1 MEFRNPVAATEANA
15 SSLNYLTKSLSDP
28 AKGVAEFSRL
38 VKELGHSVDGYP
50 DWHPILTTPDRKHVH
65 GGTLQTLYKGLDH
78 TRMFVRGF
86 VTCPYD
92 ESGANA
98 LVESAN
104 ALPYIHAYRL
114 NTPLYS
120 DAAYPVVVEA
130 TQVELE
136 ADGTIRSRDAL
147 AWYVQDIVKHARYA
161 EVAETWWNM
170 RSCILGTP
178 HGSRSSLFVNQY
190 TGGHMRKILDALN
203 NSGMYGPI
211 KEWSLDM
218 LSQKKRD
225 KIGQTLI
232 RTAVKNYQPSNEQFE
247 FELHGEICKAT
258 IRDTWDDGT
267 ELSVK
272 VQIGDLGD
280 TDLSVTG
287 FYYPEQDLLES
298 SAPKGKRAVAEKFL

>member
-1 MEFRNPVAATEANA
+1 MEFRNPVAATEANT
-15 SSLNYLTKSLSDP
+15 SSLHYLTKNLSNP
-28 AKGVAEFSRL
+28 RQGEAEFDQLLRRL
-38 VKELGHSVDGYP
+38 GNAVDGYP
-50 DWHPILTTPDRKHVH
+50 DWHPILTIPNTKHLH
-65 GGTLQTLYKGLDH
+65 GETLQSLYTGLDH

-92 ESGANA
+92 ESDANT

-104 ALPYIHAYRL
+104 LLAGIKAYRIS
-114 NTPLYS
+114 TPLYS
-120 DAAYPVVVEA
+120 DMAYPVVVE
-130 TQVELE
+130 TTEVELE

-147 AWYVQDIVKHARYA
+147 AWYVQNIVKNARSA

-170 RSCILGTP
+170 RSYILGTP

-211 KEWSLDM
+211 KEWALDM
-218 LSQKKRD
+218 LSKKKRD

-232 RTAVKNYQPSNEQFE
+232 RTAVKNYQSSNEQFE

-272 VQIGDLGD
+272 VQIGDIGD

-287 FYYPEQDLLES
+287 FYYPEQNLLES
-298 SAPKGKRAVAEKFL
+298 SDPKGKRAIAEKFL

>member
-15 SSLNYLTKSLSDP
+15 SSLNYLTKNLSRP
-28 AKGVAEFSRL
+28 EKGEAEFDRL
-38 VKELGHSVDGYP
+38 LKVLGHSVDSYP
-50 DWHPILTTPDRKHVH
+50 DWHPILTIPNRAHTH
-65 GGTLQTLYKGLDH
+65 GETLQTLYKGLDH

-92 ESGANA
+92 ESSADA
-98 LVESAN
+98 LVEAAN
-104 ALPYIHAYRL
+104 MLSGINAYRL
-114 NTPLYS
+114 STPLYA
-120 DAAYPVVVEA
+120 DTAYPVVIEA

-147 AWYVQDIVKHARYA
+147 AWYVQDISKHAHYA

-218 LSQKKRD
+218 LSKKKRD

-232 RTAVKNYQPSNEQFE
+232 RTAVKNYQSSNEQFE

-272 VQIGDLGD
+272 VQIGDIGD

-287 FYYPEQDLLES
+287 FYYPEQNLLES
-298 SAPKGKRAVAEKFL
+298 SDPKGKRAIAEKFL